1 MDKMKYLIKQLV
13 SIEKLI
19 KNKDKK
25 KEYDKKYSYRN
36 KERIREY
43 NKRYY
48 DRNKEKICAYY
59 REYHKNKR
67 IVDKHTLF
75 DNSKSEMSQKDLVIN
90 FT

>member
-19 KNKDKK
+19 QNKDKK

-36 KERIREY
+36 KE
-43 NKRYY
+43 
-48 DRNKEKICAYY
+48 KICAYY
-59 REYHKNKR
+59 REYHKNKK

-75 DNSKSEMSQKDLVIN
+75 DNSKSEMSEKDLVIN